1 MSPKTSSETYWS
13 VLKTF
18 NNRMPVLLIPPLL
31 INKKTDT
38 AQKTIFPKSWNITK
52 SLKRPSKYHLSTNFL
67 AEKRSYFPSSK
78 SSEQEGFSNQ

>member
-52 SLKRPSKYHLSTNFL
+52 SLKRPSKYHLSINFL

-78 SSEQEGFSNQ
+78 SSEQELFSN